1 MVQRIGRY
9 EVQAELGRGGFGRVY
24 RAFDPTV
31 GRAVAI
37 KTLHADGDPE
47 LLMRF
52 RNEAAAA
59 GKLRHPN
66 IVVIHDYGEQDGEPY
81 IVMELLEG
89 EDLQHCIKD
98 HRPFSIMQKLQIMAQ
113 VAEGLDHAHRNG
125 IVHRDVKPGNIMLLP
140 DLMVKIMDFG
150 IALVTH
156 AAESR
161 LTKSGTVPGTLKYMA
176 PEQFRGAA
184 DSKLSDTFA
193 FGVTFYEF
201 ICGVHPF
208 EGPSQHAVMFNI
220 VQADPRPLQDL
231 CPESPEALNQ
241 IVMTCLQK
249 TPEMRYPSLKDLQLD
264 MKPILIEL
272 QQEHGRKLLV
282 DAERLAGAGKAEAA
296 QALLQETLEIDPGN
310 RAARALR
317 EKVQRIL
324 RAQMVGPKLDALLAT
339 GRHQLDSRQFDEA
352 IHTLEAARKLDA
364 SNEDVRSLLE
374 RAHTARYQTTAAA
387 PVSSGR
393 PHAAEPAS
401 PPRSAEQERKTRLR
415 AELEE
420 CRSMLERGEFGPAIE
435 KLERRRAEAP
445 EDDEVSQLLEHAR
458 AQQAAQKRQAIVS
471 RLLREVDTL
480 AGARQYERAVQMLET
495 GLGYYPGEKSI
506 EDRLSTLR
514 AAKAAHQRGA
524 AIQSPK
530 PAPVSGPPDLVR
542 KITAIDRL
550 LEQSQLSAAIAAADD
565 ALAQYPG
572 NPALQALLRRAQE
585 QRRLRQ
591 RGESVDKALN
601 QAGELLKTQQFGP
614 ALKLVEEALQ
624 SFPDD
629 AQLVRAKE
637 SILAARSTLDRKQIL
652 ERAASETRSLLD
664 REQLEQAAAL
674 CQKVLGRFPNEP
686 AFVSLLSQAES
697 NIQQREIRRR
707 DLASIERDA
716 EAQIEAGNADAAL
729 EIIEQSRR
737 RFPEAQT
744 LLDLFEQARRMKLR
758 G

>member
-47 LLMRF
+47 LLLRF

-89 EDLQHCIKD
+89 EDLQHCIRT

-140 DLMVKIMDFG
+140 DSTVKIMDFG

-220 VQADPRPLQDL
+220 VQAEPKPLQEM

-249 TPEMRYPSLKDLQLD
+249 VPEMRYPSLKDLQLD
-264 MKPILIEL
+264 MKPILLEL
-272 QQEHGRKLLV
+272 QQEHARKLLS
-282 DAERLAGAGKAEAA
+282 DAERLAGAGQAEAA
-296 QALLQETLEIDPGN
+296 HALLHEALEIDPGN

-324 RAQMVGPKLDALLAT
+324 RAQMVGPRLDALLAT
-339 GRHQLDSRQFDEA
+339 GRHQLDSQQFDEA

-364 SNEDVRSLLE
+364 SNKDVLTLLE
-374 RAHTARYQTTAAA
+374 RAHTARHGTAG
-387 PVSSGR
+387 V
-393 PHAAEPAS
+393 EE
-401 PPRSAEQERKTRLR
+401 RSAEADAARSGAGRNAR
-415 AELEE
+415 FAAEVEE
-420 CRSMLERGEFGPAIE
+420 CRKLLERREYGPAIQ
-435 KLERRRAEAP
+435 KLEQCLAGASDNDEA
-445 EDDEVSQLLEHAR
+445 SQLLAYAR
-458 AQQAAQKRQAIVS
+458 QQQAAQKRQEIVS

-480 AGARQYERAVQMLET
+480 AAAHNYERAIQMLET

-506 EDRLSTLR
+506 EERLRALR
-514 AAKAAHQRGA
+514 AAKASRLRDQTS
-524 AIQSPK
+524 QSPK
-530 PAPVSGPPDLVR
+530 TTPVSGPPDLVK
-542 KITAIDRL
+542 KITSIERL
-550 LEQSQLSAAIAAADD
+550 LEQSQLSAAIAEAED
-565 ALAQYPG
+565 ALGQYPG
-572 NPALQALLRRAQE
+572 DPVLQALLRRARE

-591 RGESVDKALN
+591 RGESVAKALN
-601 QAGELLKTQQFGP
+601 QASELLKTQQFGA
-614 ALKLVEEALQ
+614 ALKLIEEGLQ

-629 AQLVRAKE
+629 TQLSRARE
-637 SILAARSTLDRKQIL
+637 SILAAHSTFERKQIL
-652 ERAASETRSLLD
+652 ERAAVEVRSLLE
-664 REQLEQAAAL
+664 REQLEQAVAL

-686 AFVSLLSQAES
+686 AFVSFLSQAEN

-707 DLASIERDA
+707 DLALIERDA
-716 EAQIEAGNADAAL
+716 EAHIEGGNADAAL
-729 EIIEQSRR
+729 QLIEQSRR
-737 RFPEAQT
+737 RFPEAQS
-744 LLDLFEQARRMKLR
+744 LLQLFEQARRMKLR
-758 G
+758 R

>member
-37 KTLHADGDPE
+37 KTLHAGGDPE
-47 LLMRF
+47 LLTRF

-66 IVVIHDYGEQDGEPY
+66 IVTIHDYGEHDGEPY

-89 EDLQHCIKD
+89 EDLQQCIRNR
-98 HRPFSIMQKLQIMAQ
+98 RPFSLMQKVQIMAQ

-201 ICGVHPF
+201 VCGVHPF

-220 VQADPRPLQDL
+220 VQAEPGPLQRL

-241 IVMTCLQK
+241 IIMTCLQK
-249 TPEMRYPSLKDLQLD
+249 TPETRYSSLKDLQLD
-264 MKPILIEL
+264 MKPILLDL
-272 QQEHGRKLLV
+272 QQEHARQLLV
-282 DAERLAGAGKAEAA
+282 DAERLAGAGRAEEAH
-296 QALLQETLEIDPGN
+296 ALLHQTLEIDPGN

-317 EKVQRIL
+317 EQVQRIL
-324 RAQMVGPKLDALLAT
+324 RSRMVGPKLDALLLT
-339 GRHQLDSRQFDEA
+339 GRHQLESQQFDEA

-364 SNEDVRSLLE
+364 SNKDVISLLD
-374 RAHTARYQTTAAA
+374 RAHTALHATIE
-387 PVSSGR
+387 SGR
-393 PHAAEPAS
+393 TPHAAEL
-401 PPRSAEQERKTRLR
+401 EQ
-415 AELEE
+415 
-420 CRSMLERGEFGPAIE
+420 CR
-435 KLERRRAEAP
+435 
-445 EDDEVSQLLEHAR
+445 QLLESGACEQAIRKLEQFLAETPTSSEASRLLTDAR
-458 AQQAAQKRQAIVS
+458 GRQAAHKRQEIVS
-471 RLLREVDTL
+471 RLLREVSAL
-480 AGARQYERAVQMLET
+480 AAAHNYDRAIQMLET

-506 EDRLSTLR
+506 EERLSAMR
-514 AAKAAHQRGA
+514 AAKTSHLSGKTGE
-524 AIQSPK
+524 SP
-530 PAPVSGPPDLVR
+530 PPPHGPPDLMKR
-542 KITAIDRL
+542 IASIERL
-550 LEQSQLSAAIAAADD
+550 IEQSQLSAAIAAADD
-565 ALAQYPG
+565 ALARYPG
-572 NPALQALLRRAQE
+572 DPALQALSRSAHE
-585 QRRLRQ
+585 QRSRRRQEESIAATLR
-591 RGESVDKALN
+591 
-601 QAGELLKTQQFGP
+601 QAGELAKTQQFAP
-614 ALKLVEEALQ
+614 ALKLLDEGLQ

-629 AQLVRAKE
+629 AQLSRARE
-637 SILAARSTLDRKQIL
+637 SLLAARSSLERSRIL
-652 ERAASETRSLLD
+652 ERATAETRSLLH
-664 REQLEQAAAL
+664 REQFEQALAL
-674 CQKVLGRFPNEP
+674 CQKVLTRFPGEP
-686 AFVSLLSQAES
+686 AFASLLTEAENS
-697 NIQQREIRRR
+697 IRQRDIRRR

-716 EAQIEAGNADAAL
+716 EAHLDAGDPDAAL
-729 EIIEQSRR
+729 LLLEQSRH
-737 RFPEAQT
+737 RFPESQT
-744 LLDLFEQARRMKLR
+744 LLDLFEQARRRKLR

>member
-37 KTLHADGDPE
+37 KTLHAGGDPE

-89 EDLQHCIKD
+89 EDLQHSIKT
-98 HRPFSIMQKLQIMAQ
+98 HRPFSLMQKLQIMAQ
-113 VAEGLDHAHRNG
+113 AAEGLDHAHRNG

-150 IALVTH
+150 IALVSH

-220 VQADPRPLQDL
+220 VQGEPKPLQEL
-231 CPESPEALNQ
+231 CPESPEGLNQ

-249 TPEMRYPSLKDLQLD
+249 TPEMRYPSLKDLRLD
-264 MKPILIEL
+264 MKPILLDL
-272 QQEHGRKLLV
+272 QQEHARKLLV
-282 DAERLAGAGKAEAA
+282 DAERLAGAGKADAA
-296 QALLQETLEIDPGN
+296 YALLHETLEIDPGN

-317 EKVQRIL
+317 EQVQRIL
-324 RAQMVGPKLDALLAT
+324 RAQMVGPKLDALLIT
-339 GRHQLDSRQFDEA
+339 GRHQLDSRQFEEA

-364 SNEDVRSLLE
+364 SNKDVLTLLE
-374 RAHTARYQTTAAA
+374 RAHTARHGAAG
-387 PVSSGR
+387 V
-393 PHAAEPAS
+393 AERGMEGEGA
-401 PPRSAEQERKTRLR
+401 RGGGDRQTRL
-415 AELEE
+415 AEELEE
-420 CRSMLERGEFGPAIE
+420 CRKLLERREYEPAIE
-435 KLERRRAEAP
+435 RLEQCLAGAP
-445 EDDEVSQLLEHAR
+445 GNDEVSQLLEHAR
-458 AQQAAQKRQAIVS
+458 AQRAALKRQAIVS
-471 RLLREVDTL
+471 RLLREVDAL
-480 AGARQYERAVQMLET
+480 AGARQYERAIQMLET

-506 EDRLSTLR
+506 TERLSAIR
-514 AAKAAHQRGA
+514 AAKAAHPREPSA
-524 AIQSPK
+524 QSQQ
-530 PAPVSGPPDLVR
+530 PAPHRAPPDLAR
-542 KITAIDRL
+542 KITSIEQL
-550 LEQSQLSAAIAAADD
+550 LEQSQLAAAIAAADD

-572 NPALQALLRRAQE
+572 DPVLQALLRRAQE
-585 QRRLRQ
+585 QRGQRQ
-591 RGESVDKALN
+591 RGESVAKALQ

-614 ALKLVEEALQ
+614 ALRLIEEGLQ
-624 SFPDD
+624 FFPDD
-629 AQLVRAKE
+629 AQLSRARE
-637 SILAARSTLDRKQIL
+637 SILAARSTLERKQIL
-652 ERAASETRSLLD
+652 ERAASEVRSLLD
-664 REQLEQAAAL
+664 REQPEQAAAL
-674 CQKVLGRFPNEP
+674 CRKVLGRFPNEP
-686 AFVSLLSQAES
+686 AFVSFLAQAEN
-697 NIQQREIRRR
+697 NIQQGEVRRR

-716 EAQIEAGNADAAL
+716 EAQLEAGNADAAL
-729 EIIEQSRR
+729 RLIEQSRR